1 MLKENLQEKITC
13 FDLEKTLHELKHY
26 LPSQA
31 PLKDFVHHNTLHAFQ
46 HEFFHKGLHKASKLF
61 GYQTY
66 LTLEEYRNLFIQKK
80 IDERVLD
87 RILLSRKGEN
97 KEEWK
102 EKGLNKRYDSLIIQ
116 RVGRFRELWK
126 KKYKINLDK
135 YVHPTLFRLLG
146 SYLDQGISIDGF
158 PINKQGFLNSVLELH
173 NSSIIKLFTSQRV
186 NQLIKDKAVSLQE
199 LLKMVVGKEE
209 FFEYYLFDQQFAHP
223 GWSGMAAVLNDNEY
237 LLLDKRNI
245 TLKDFITI
253 ELLLEIDVL
262 DNKFGETWKPLAL
275 SVEEENLNLFSKIE
289 YDELYDILSIWQEAY
304 EWSFFDFVLKGLQL
318 KQAIQKFNA
327 SFQAVFCIDDRE
339 CSFRRYLEKNDSH
352 CETFSTAGFFNVAF
366 YFQPEHG
373 KFYTKLCPAPQFPS
387 YLIKEYEASKRHS
400 KDIHFNKS
408 THGFLGGF
416 IFSPTMGFWSMF
428 KLAKSILFP
437 TQTEALISSFKHM
450 DRNGKL
456 SIEANA
462 LWKENNLQLGF
473 TKEEMADK
481 VEGLLKGI
489 GLVNDFAPLIYIIGH
504 GASSVNNTHYAGYD
518 CGACCGRAGSVNARV
533 AAFMANHKEVRD
545 LLKLRGIEIPTST
558 QFIGGL
564 HDTTRDEIEFYDEEE
579 LNEENKNL
587 HSKNKITFEKS
598 LSENAKERARR
609 FLLIK
614 NKTNTKKVH
623 EEVKLRSLSLFEPRP
638 EWNHATN
645 SLCIIG
651 KRENCKHL
659 FLDRRAFLNSYDY
672 RIDKDG
678 MILLGILNA
687 VAPVCGGI
695 NLEYYFS
702 RVDNYRLGA
711 GTKLPHNV
719 MGLLGVANGMD
730 GDLRTGLPKQMINIH
745 DPLRLLITV
754 EHFPQEVLR
763 IIKMNPATYEWFKNE
778 WIFLVVIHP
787 DNRSLFVFKNEEF
800 EPYLPLAAE
809 IKKAENIQK
818 TVEGS
823 SENLPVYLIN

>member
-1 MLKENLQEKITC
+1 MLKKSSQEKITC

-46 HEFFHKGLHKASKLF
+46 HEFFHKGLYKASKIF

-66 LTLEEYRNLFIQKK
+66 LTIEEYRNLFIRKK
-80 IDERVLD
+80 IEERVLD
-87 RILLSRKGEN
+87 RILLSK
-97 KEEWK
+97 KEGNVNEWK
-102 EKGLNKRYDSLIIQ
+102 EKLTKKIYNQQHSQ
-116 RVGRFRELWK
+116 RVGKLREVWK
-126 KKYKINLDK
+126 RKYKINLDK
-135 YVHPTLFRLLG
+135 YVHPALFRLLG
-146 SYLDQGISIDGF
+146 SYLDQGISINGF
-158 PINKQGFLNSVLELH
+158 PVNKQGFLNSVLELH
-173 NSSIIKLFTSQRV
+173 HSSIIKLFTSQRV
-186 NQLIKDKAVSLQE
+186 NQLIKGNAFSIHE
-199 LLKMVVGKEE
+199 LLKIVVGKEE

-223 GWSGMAAVLNDNEY
+223 GWSGMVAVLNDNEH

-262 DNKFGETWKPLAL
+262 DHKFGETWKPLSL
-275 SVEEENLNLFSKIE
+275 NIDEENLNLFSTPE
-289 YDELYDILSIWQEAY
+289 YDELYEVLSIWQEAY
-304 EWSFFDFVLKGLQL
+304 EWSFFDFVLKGLQT
-318 KQAIQKFNA
+318 KPVVAKTKP

-339 CSFRRYLEKNDSH
+339 CSFRRYIEKNEPH

-366 YFQPEHG
+366 YFQPEQG
-373 KFYTKLCPAPQFPS
+373 KFYTKLCPAPQFPT
-387 YLIKEYEASKRHS
+387 YLIKEYQASVRHT
-400 KDIHFNKS
+400 KDVHFNKI

-416 IFSPTMGFWSMF
+416 ISSPTMGFWSMF

-456 SIEANA
+456 SIEAHA
-462 LWKENNLQLGF
+462 LQKENNLQVGF
-473 TKEEMADK
+473 TNEEMADR

-489 GLVNDFAPLIYIIGH
+489 GLVNDFAPLVYIMGH

-518 CGACCGRAGSVNARV
+518 CGACSGRAGSVNARV

-545 LLKLRGIEIPTST
+545 LLKSRGIEIPVNT
-558 QFIGGL
+558 QFVGGL
-564 HDTTRDEIEFYDEEE
+564 HDTTRDDIEFYDEEE
-579 LNEENKNL
+579 LSEANKIL
-587 HSKNKITFEKS
+587 HSRNKITFEKS

-609 FLLIK
+609 FLLVN
-614 NKTNTKKVH
+614 NKSNAKKTH

-645 SLCIIG
+645 SLCIIS
-651 KRENCKHL
+651 KRESSKHL

-672 RIDKDG
+672 YIDKDG
-678 MILLGILNA
+678 TILLGILNA

-745 DPLRLLITV
+745 DPLRLLVVV
-754 EHFPQEVLR
+754 EHFPDEVLR
-763 IIKMNPATYEWFKNE
+763 IIKINQATYEWFKNE
-778 WIFLVVIHP
+778 WILLVVMQT
-787 DNRSLFVFKNEEF
+787 DNKSLFVFKNEVF
-800 EPYLPLAAE
+800 EPYIPLADE
-809 IKKAENIQK
+809 IKKVDNIQK
-818 TVEGS
+818 IVEES
-823 SENLPVYLIN
+823 AENLPVYLIS

>member
-1 MLKENLQEKITC
+1 MLKKSSQEKITC

-66 LTLEEYRNLFIQKK
+66 LTIEEYRNLFIQKK

-87 RILLSRKGEN
+87 RILLSKKGGN

-102 EKGLNKRYDSLIIQ
+102 EKGLNKNYDSHIIQ
-116 RVGRFRELWK
+116 RVGKFRELWK

-223 GWSGMAAVLNDNEY
+223 GWSGMAAVLDDNEY

-245 TLKDFITI
+245 TLKDFITL

-275 SVEEENLNLFSKIE
+275 SVEEDNLNLFSKIE
-289 YDELYDILSIWQEAY
+289 YDELYDILSMWQEAY
-304 EWSFFDFVLKGLQL
+304 EWSFFDFVLKGLQVKQDRL
-318 KQAIQKFNA
+318 KTQPT
-327 SFQAVFCIDDRE
+327 FQAVFCIDDRE
-339 CSFRRYLEKNDSH
+339 CSFRRYIEKNEPK
-352 CETFSTAGFFNVAF
+352 CETLSTAGFFNVAF

-387 YLIKEYEASKRHS
+387 YLIKEYEASKRHT
-400 KDIHFNKS
+400 KDVHFNKN

-416 IFSPTMGFWSMF
+416 ISSPTMGFWSMF

-462 LWKENNLQLGF
+462 LQKENNLQLGF
-473 TKEEMADK
+473 AKEEMADR

-489 GLVNDFAPLIYIIGH
+489 GLVNDFAPLVYIIGH

-545 LLKLRGIEIPTST
+545 LLKLRGIEISVNT
-558 QFIGGL
+558 QFVGGL

-579 LNEENKNL
+579 LNEENKIL

-609 FLLIK
+609 FLLVN
-614 NKTNTKKVH
+614 NKSNTKKTH

-651 KRENCKHL
+651 KRENSKHL

-672 RIDKDG
+672 SIDKDG
-678 MILLGILNA
+678 TILLGILNA

-763 IIKMNPATYEWFKNE
+763 IIKINQATYEWFKNE
-778 WIFLVVIHP
+778 WIFLVVIQP
-787 DNRSLFVFKNEEF
+787 DNKSLFVFKNEEF
-800 EPYLPLAAE
+800 EPYLPLADE
-809 IKKAENIQK
+809 IKKVENTQK
-818 TVEGS
+818 MFEGNA
-823 SENLPVYLIN
+823 ENLPICLIN

>member
-1 MLKENLQEKITC
+1 M
-13 FDLEKTLHELKHY
+13 EKTLHELKHY